1 MGKSKKLIP
10 AAVFKKMIAKD
21 VNEMVQDKQA
31 GETFLEKVQKI
42 KVDRRKRNIKAM
54 IANSLDPSRKEVD
67 FRKENINDLYD
78 AKKLQKVEQKQ
89 EIVKIKR

>member
-1 MGKSKKLIP
+1 
-10 AAVFKKMIAKD
+10 MIAKD

-54 IANSLDPSRKEVD
+54 IANSLDPNRKEVD

-89 EIVKIKR
+89 EIVKIKRKR